1 MDHDIVIVGGGA
13 IGLAFARALAGL
25 GLRLAVIER
34 QPLAALA
41 APQYDGREIALSQR
55 SVRILDDLGVWGLL
69 PPGSVAP
76 LASAQV
82 LNGGARRAL
91 VLDPLRNRGA
101 LGKMVSNQ
109 DLRRAIF
116 AAVEGQEGIDWF
128 GETSVER
135 IEIEPACAVLT
146 LGDGR
151 TLRAPLVVAADG
163 RLSATRQMLGIGAEM
178 NALGRSMLVVK
189 VGHEREHGHVATE
202 WFDHGQTVAMLPL
215 QERQSS
221 FVLTLGDRA
230 IRDLCALPPAG
241 LAAELERRSKRR
253 WGRITL
259 LSEPFRYPLITTFAH
274 RFAGPRAALI
284 GDAAVGM
291 HPVTAHGFNLGVQ
304 GQRTLARRLALVARR
319 GGDLGDPRAL
329 RRYERQ
335 HRLLCRPVFDATNH
349 IVSLYT
355 DERPHARLLRGALLG
370 LAARTSLPRT
380 AIGAMLA

>member
-25 GLRLAVIER
+25 GLSLAVVER

-41 APQYDGREIALSQR
+41 APEYDGREIALSQR

-69 PPGSVAP
+69 SPGSVAP
-76 LASAQV
+76 LASAHV
-82 LNGGARRAL
+82 LNGGSRRAL
-91 VLDPLRNRGA
+91 VLDPLRSRGA

-116 AAVEGQEGIDWF
+116 AAVAGQEGIDWF

-135 IEIEPACAVLT
+135 IEIEPACAALT

-151 TLRAPLVVAADG
+151 TLRTPLVVAADG

-189 VGHEREHGHVATE
+189 VAHEREHGHVATE

-215 QERQSS
+215 QERRSS

-230 IRDLCALPPAG
+230 IRELCALPPAA

-274 RFAGPRAALI
+274 RFVGPRAALI

-304 GQRTLARRLALVARR
+304 GQRTLARQLALVARR

-335 HRLLCRPVFDATNH
+335 HRLLCRPVFDATND
-349 IVSLYT
+349 IVSIYT

-370 LAARTSLPRT
+370 LAARTTLPRT